1 MAKIDIYALVLG
13 SIFFDFLIG
22 DPKFLVHPVQIIGF
36 WIDKF
41 SKTYL
46 RLCKG
51 KNIQLF
57 GGLFLL
63 LSTLI
68 LSYFTGK
75 YFELKFFQSDGNLFW
90 RIIVFIGI
98 SSCLASKSLILSVQE
113 ISHLIEDKFLDER
126 PNQKIISKVQRLV
139 SRDVSSCS
147 KENLLRSATESLTE
161 NSVDGIF
168 GPLFWIFI
176 GAFCLN
182 HSIYYPG
189 PLSLGFSYK
198 ALSTLDSMVGYK
210 YEPFKYI
217 GLFSAKLEDYA
228 TYLPCRIV
236 VLTLP
241 LVSKKI
247 LNYFNLIRKTF
258 SEGRKYE
265 SPNAGIS
272 EAIFAYIANVQ
283 LGGRNKYQEKIIFK
297 PILNYKGNKCNRTS
311 ITHICNLIIR
321 LEFLWLFIF
330 SLIFFIIN

>member
-1 MAKIDIYALVLG
+1 MAKVEIYTLVLG
-13 SIFFDFLIG
+13 STCFDFLLG
-22 DPKFLVHPVQIIGF
+22 DPTFLVHPVQIIGF

-46 RLCKG
+46 RYLKG
-51 KNIQLF
+51 KNSQLF

-63 LSTLI
+63 LSTI
-68 LSYFTGK
+68 ALSYFTGK
-75 YFELKFFQSDGNLFW
+75 YLELIFFQSGGNLFLG
-90 RIIVFIGI
+90 ILVLLGI
-98 SSCLASKSLILSVQE
+98 SSCLASKSLISSVQE
-113 ISHLIEDKFLDER
+113 ISNLIEEKSLDEK
-126 PNQKIISKVQRLV
+126 PNQNVINKVQRLV

-147 KENLLRSATESLTE
+147 QENLLRSATESLTE

-182 HSIYYPG
+182 HSIYLPG

-217 GLFSAKLEDYA
+217 GFFSAKLEDYA
-228 TYLPCRIV
+228 TYLPSRVV

-241 LVSKKI
+241 LVSTKI
-247 LNYFNLIRKTF
+247 LNYFKLIEKTF
-258 SEGRKYE
+258 YEGRKYE

-272 EAIFAYIANVQ
+272 EAIFAYIANIK
-283 LGGRNKYQEKIIFK
+283 LGGENKYKDKKILK
-297 PILNYKGNKCNRTS
+297 PILNYKGDKCHKSS
-311 ITHICNLIIR
+311 IMHICNLIIR
-321 LEFLWLFIF
+321 LEFLWLVIF
-330 SLIFFIIN
+330 SLIFFIVD

>member
-1 MAKIDIYALVLG
+1 LAKIEIYFLILG

-22 DPKFLVHPVQIIGF
+22 DPAYLLHPVQIVGF

-46 RLCKG
+46 SYYKG
-51 KNIQLF
+51 KNSQLL
-57 GGLFLL
+57 GGLFLVIT
-63 LSTLI
+63 TLT
-68 LSYFTGK
+68 LSYFSGK
-75 YFELKFFQSDGNLFW
+75 YLELKFFQSGGNLFW
-90 RIIVFIGI
+90 GMLILIGI
-98 SSCLASKSLILSVQE
+98 SSCLASNSLICSVQE
-113 ISHLIEDKFLDER
+113 ISPLIEDESIDKA
-126 PNQKIISKVQRLV
+126 PNQYVIDKVQRLV

-147 KENLLRSATESLTE
+147 KENLMRSATESLTE

-176 GAFCLN
+176 GAFSLN
-182 HSIYYPG
+182 HSIYLPG

-210 YEPFKYI
+210 YEPFTYI

-228 TYLPCRIV
+228 TYLPCRVV

-241 LVSKKI
+241 LVSTKI
-247 LNYFNLIRKTF
+247 SKYFNLIQKTF

-265 SPNAGIS
+265 SPNSGIS
-272 EAIFAYIANVQ
+272 EAIFANIANIQ
-283 LGGRNKYQEKIIFK
+283 LGGENKYQEQIIRK
-297 PILNYKGNKCNRTS
+297 PILNYKGYKCNRTS

-321 LEFLWLFIF
+321 LEFLWIMVF
-330 SLIFFIIN
+330 SLIFLIN

>member
-1 MAKIDIYALVLG
+1 MAKIEIYTLVLG
-13 SIFFDFLIG
+13 SIFFDYLVG
-22 DPKFLVHPVQIIGF
+22 DPTFLVHPVQLIGF
-36 WIDKF
+36 WIDNF

-46 RLCKG
+46 RYLKG
-51 KNIQLF
+51 KNSQLL
-57 GGLFLL
+57 GGFFLL
-63 LSTLI
+63 VSTLT

-75 YFELKFFQSDGNLFW
+75 YLELKFLQSGGNLFW
-90 RIIVFIGI
+90 GMLILIGL
-98 SSCLASKSLILSVQE
+98 SSCLATKSLISSVQE
-113 ISHLIEDKFLDER
+113 ISYLIDHKSIDKK
-126 PNQKIISKVQRLV
+126 PNQNIIHKVQRLV

-176 GAFCLN
+176 GAFCIN
-182 HSIYYPG
+182 HSIYFPG

-217 GLFSAKLEDYA
+217 GFFSAKIEDFA

-241 LVSKKI
+241 LVSTKI
-247 LNYFNLIRKTF
+247 LKYFNLIEKTF

-265 SPNAGIS
+265 SPNSGIS
-272 EAIFAYIANVQ
+272 EAIFAHIANIK
-283 LGGRNKYQEKIIFK
+283 LGGKNKYQKKIILK
-297 PILNYKGNKCNRTS
+297 PILNYQGNKINRSS

-321 LEFLWLFIF
+321 LKFFWIIFF
-330 SLIFFIIN
+330 SLIFL

>member
-1 MAKIDIYALVLG
+1 LVKIEVYILVLG
-13 SIFFDFLIG
+13 SIFFDLLVG
-22 DPKFLVHPVQIIGF
+22 DPSYLLHPVQIVGF

-46 RLCKG
+46 RYFKD
-51 KNIQLF
+51 KNSQIF

-63 LSTLI
+63 ISTLT
-68 LSYFTGK
+68 LSYFSGK
-75 YFELKFFQSDGNLFW
+75 YLELKFYQSEGNLFW
-90 RIIVFIGI
+90 GIIILSGI
-98 SSCLASKSLILSVQE
+98 SSCLASKSLISSVQE
-113 ISHLIEDKFLDER
+113 ISHLIEDESLDNK
-126 PNQKIISKVQRLV
+126 PNQNVINKVQRLV

-147 KENLLRSATESLTE
+147 KENLIRSATESLTE

-182 HSIYYPG
+182 HSIYLPG

-210 YEPFKYI
+210 YKPYKYI

-241 LVSKKI
+241 LVSTKI
-247 LNYFNLIRKTF
+247 SNYFNLIQKTF

-265 SPNAGIS
+265 SPNSGLS
-272 EAIFAYIANVQ
+272 EAIFAYIADIK
-283 LGGRNKYQEKIIFK
+283 LGGENKYQGKIILK
-297 PILNYKGNKCNRTS
+297 PILNSKGNKSSRNS
-311 ITHICNLIIR
+311 IMHICNLIIR
-321 LEFLWLFIF
+321 LEFFWLIIF
-330 SLIFFIIN
+330 SLIFLIN

>member
-1 MAKIDIYALVLG
+1 LAKIDIYALVLG
-13 SIFFDFLIG
+13 SIFFDFLVG
-22 DPKFLVHPVQIIGF
+22 DPTFLVHPVQIIGF

-41 SKTYL
+41 SKIYL
-46 RLCKG
+46 KYLKG
-51 KNIQLF
+51 NNCQFF

-63 LSTLI
+63 LSTLSF
-68 LSYFTGK
+68 SYFTGK
-75 YFELKFFQSDGNLFW
+75 YLEFKFFQSGGNIFW
-90 RIIVFIGI
+90 GILVLIGI

-113 ISHLIEDKFLDER
+113 ISYLLEDKSLNDR
-126 PNQKIISKVQRLV
+126 PDQNIINKVQRLV

-147 KENLLRSATESLTE
+147 TENLLRSATESLTE

-182 HSIYYPG
+182 HSIYLPG

-217 GLFSAKLEDYA
+217 GFFSAKLEDYA
-228 TYLPCRIV
+228 TFLPCRVV

-241 LVSKKI
+241 LISTKI
-247 LNYFNLIRKTF
+247 LNYFYLIEKSF
-258 SEGRKYE
+258 YEGRKYE

-272 EAIFAYIANVQ
+272 EAIFAYIANIQ
-283 LGGRNKYQEKIIFK
+283 LGGENKYQGSIIFK
-297 PILNYKGNKCNRTS
+297 PILNYKGNKCNKCS
-311 ITHICNLIIR
+311 INHICNLIIR
-321 LEFLWLFIF
+321 LELLWLIIF
-330 SLIFFIIN
+330 SLIFFII